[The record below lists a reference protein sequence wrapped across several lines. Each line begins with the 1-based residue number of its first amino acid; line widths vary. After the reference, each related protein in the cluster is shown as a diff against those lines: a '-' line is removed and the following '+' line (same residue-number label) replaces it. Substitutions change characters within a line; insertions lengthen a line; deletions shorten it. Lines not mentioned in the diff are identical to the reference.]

1 MPSNISISADIGLD
15 LPLAFSPNPSGI
27 DVHVVEAA
35 GGMTGTSKEIE
46 AVPDDGP
53 QQVAS
58 RCQQLPGSKARKVR
72 WCTC

>member
-1 MPSNISISADIGLD
+1 MASNISISADIDLD
-15 LPLAFSPNPSGI
+15 LPLAFSHLDPSGV

-58 RCQQLPGSKARKVR
+58 RCQQLPGSKAKVR